1 MLRQPRRINRSN
13 CLALLFATLLTGT
26 ATAQQ
31 SQESTQSLS
40 GKPSVPNGQIL
51 QRVLVKV
58 NGDMI
63 TQTDLEEGTF
73 DAIRRSSVRPTT
85 EAELRQA
92 IIDVTPQVISTTVD
106 ELLLIQQGQ
115 ELGYLLTDDDFQE
128 IVDGIKGEN
137 NFTTDEEF
145 AEALMEA
152 EGLTFDGLRDVMER
166 QMLISQVQ
174 QVEILR
180 KVTLTASEAREYY
193 DNNLNDFTDPETVTM
208 REILIRVPEGVGSI
222 NVVADERA
230 KREAEEARQRVL
242 AGEDFAL
249 VVGAVSDAASK
260 ENGGL
265 IGPLD
270 LAVVSDT
277 VKAVLDTLE
286 VDEVA
291 PPVRTPAGYNV
302 FQLVARTEPTPL
314 PFEEVR
320 DEIGDNV
327 FNERRVSEYLSFLDR
342 LREEADIDWKDEQVK
357 QAFESYEPYRAQD
370 IITGD
375 R

>member
-277 VKAVLDTLE
+277 VKAVLDPLE

>member
-1 MLRQPRRINRSN
+1 MLRQPRQINRSN

-152 EGLTFDGLRDVMER
+152 EGLTFAGLRDVMER

-208 REILIRVPEGVGSI
+208 REILIRVPEGAGSI

-327 FNERRVSEYLSFLDR
+327 FNERRVNEYLSFLDR

>member
-73 DAIRRSSVRPTT
+73 DVIRRSSVRPTT